1 MPDTSKWKIRV
12 DEYFKSDE
20 RNVPEQYKQNAM
32 ELLRKVNIVRNAY
45 GQPMIVTSGYR
56 NPMYNAEIGGAN
68 NSAHT
73 RGMAVDFR
81 DRNGALSNWLLNNLQ
96 LLKDIGLFMENPMYT
111 RGWVH
116 LDMVERKNVV
126 FLPYSSNLF

>member
-12 DEYFKSDE
+12 DEYFKPDE

-56 NPMYNAEIGGAN
+56 NPMYNAEIGGAT

>member
-12 DEYFKSDE
+12 EEYFKPDE

-56 NPMYNAEIGGAN
+56 NPMHNAEIGGAT